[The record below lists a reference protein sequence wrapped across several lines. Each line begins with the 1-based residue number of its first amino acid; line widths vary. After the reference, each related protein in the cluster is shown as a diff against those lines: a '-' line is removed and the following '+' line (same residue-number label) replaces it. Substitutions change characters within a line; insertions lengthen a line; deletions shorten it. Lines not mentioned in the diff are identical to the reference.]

1 MYTTRVNLF
10 FGNRD
15 TSVSTKNWSKRCKKG
30 LHYTGLHFWVSS
42 DSFSTFFTSWCAVI
56 LYRLTCLHCVFP
68 GLRKAARRQWQLQSS
83 GMRFC
88 NKTRREQRAKEIST
102 RGENLEARK
111 INFTILHTSLSGG
124 FIRGEGDDSTFFQLP
139 FLTPR
144 VRETSHSKASVQI
157 AEELNSHSI
166 KRGRRNKIK
175 SQENFANSN

>member
-1 MYTTRVNLF
+1 
-10 FGNRD
+10 
-15 TSVSTKNWSKRCKKG
+15 
-30 LHYTGLHFWVSS
+30 
-42 DSFSTFFTSWCAVI
+42 
-56 LYRLTCLHCVFP
+56 
-68 GLRKAARRQWQLQSS
+68 
-83 GMRFC
+83 MRFC

-111 INFTILHTSLSGG
+111 IYFTILHTSLSGG

-157 AEELNSHSI
+157 AEELNSHLI